1 MGTAKHGRG
10 RQDRAR
16 RFGGSPAT
24 ARPRISGVRV
34 LTARLAMASA
44 SERDR
49 SRSPCHDADPEG
61 DLLDAG
67 PTAAAGT
74 SNPFDDRLGTP
85 GEPRRVLARA
95 DEPPASA
102 AGIASAAAT
111 AAMLVESP
119 LMKHIKALREEKNR
133 LRDERAKIARDLK
146 NAERKKMRLR
156 HKARQLSETDLIAVL
171 QMRALAKASASATP
185 SPASAAS
192 SSSSGSGNPS
202 ADAGGCGAAEVSV

>member
-1 MGTAKHGRG
+1 
-10 RQDRAR
+10 
-16 RFGGSPAT
+16 
-24 ARPRISGVRV
+24 
-34 LTARLAMASA
+34 MASA

-49 SRSPCHDADPEG
+49 SRTRSPSRDADPEG

-74 SNPFDDRLGTP
+74 SNPLDDRLGSP
-85 GEPRRVLARA
+85 GKPRPKLARA
-95 DEPPASA
+95 DEPSASA
-102 AGIASAAAT
+102 AGSATPAAIAT
-111 AAMLVESP
+111 LPIESQ
-119 LMKHIKALREEKNR
+119 LMKHIKSLREEKNR

-185 SPASAAS
+185 TKPSAAT
-192 SSSSGSGNPS
+192 SSSSGSS
-202 ADAGGCGAAEVSV
+202 SDALV